1 MLEQNHHHAL
11 SHPACRSSLQIILA
25 AELFIYHWR
34 GLAETN
40 AESSYGMTGIQGDLQ
55 QSVARF
61 KGDGMQDAAGHA
73 HAFNA
78 HAATQSLFG
87 QVLDLS
93 I

>member
-1 MLEQNHHHAL
+1 M
-11 SHPACRSSLQIILA
+11 
-25 AELFIYHWR
+25 
-34 GLAETN
+34 
-40 AESSYGMTGIQGDLQ
+40 QGDLQ

-61 KGDGMQDAAGHA
+61 QGDGLQDAAGHA